1 MENTS
6 MSTDRHPAVAGKF
19 YPADP
24 DKLQEELTDLFA
36 SAVSKKCNH
45 VRAILS
51 PHAGYIYSGEVAAS
65 AFNQI
70 DAEIS
75 YKRIFLIGSSHYHN
89 FDKAAVY
96 CDGDFVMPYG
106 KENVDTAF
114 GKKLVERF
122 PDIFT
127 DDPTAHKEEHCLEV
141 QLPFLHYTLKT
152 DYSIVPILIGTS
164 DPTVCRCIASVL
176 KPCLEPGSLFIIS
189 SDFSHYPAY
198 SDAKK
203 VDEATKEAILANDPN
218 KLLAILSENAKK
230 HIPNLTTS
238 LCGWASVLTLLYMTA
253 TNNLVEYRAIEY
265 KNSGD
270 VKYSGDNNHV
280 VGYWGIALQEKQTG
294 KSDFELTDTEKKTL
308 LNIARKTIEG
318 HCQMNKKYEPDAT
331 NFSASL
337 KKRCGVFVSL
347 HKKGKLRGCMGR
359 LIGTISLYK
368 MVQMM
373 TISAALHDPRFKRV
387 ELDEL
392 GEIDIEIS
400 VLSPLKK
407 INDIGE
413 IKLGKH
419 GIFMEDG
426 IHTGV
431 FLPQVATETGWN
443 KEEFLGHCAHDKAR
457 MDWDGWKKA
466 DLYIFTATVFS

>member
-24 DKLQEELTDLFA
+24 DKLQKELTDLFA
-36 SAVSKKCNH
+36 SAASKEYNH

-70 DAEIS
+70 DAGIS
-75 YKRIFLIGSSHYHN
+75 YKRIFLIGSSHYHS

-106 KENVDTAF
+106 KETVDTAF

-152 DYSIVPILIGTS
+152 GYSIVPILIGTS
-164 DPTVCRCIASVL
+164 DPAVCKRIASVL

-218 KLLAILSENAKK
+218 ELLATLSENAKK
-230 HIPNLTTS
+230 HIPNLATS

-253 TNNLVEYRAIEY
+253 TNNLLEYRAIEY

-270 VKYSGDNNHV
+270 VKYSEDNDRV
-280 VGYWGIALQEKQTG
+280 VGYWSIALLEKQTG
-294 KSDFELTDTEKKTL
+294 KSDFELTDIEKKTL
-308 LNIARKTIEG
+308 LNIARKTIEE
-318 HCQMNKKYEPDAT
+318 HCRMNKKYEPDAT
-331 NFSASL
+331 DFSASL
-337 KKRCGVFVSL
+337 NKKCGVFVSL

-359 LIGTISLYK
+359 LVGTIPLYK

-373 TISAALHDPRFKRV
+373 AISAASHDPRFRSV
-387 ELDEL
+387 EPDEL

-407 INDIGE
+407 IDDTGE

-426 IHTGV
+426 SHTGV

-443 KEEFLGHCAHDKAR
+443 KEEFLGHCAHDKAG
-457 MDWDGWKKA
+457 MDWDGWKTA

>member
-36 SAVSKKCNH
+36 SALSKECNH

-70 DAEIS
+70 DAEIR
-75 YKRIFLIGSSHYHN
+75 YKRIFLIGSSHYHS

-106 KENVDTAF
+106 KETVDTAF

-127 DDPTAHKEEHCLEV
+127 ADATPHKEEHCLEV

-152 DYSIVPILIGTS
+152 GYSIVPILIGTS
-164 DPTVCRCIASVL
+164 DPAVCKRIASVL
-176 KPCLEPGSLFIIS
+176 KPSLGPDTLFIIS
-189 SDFSHYPAY
+189 SDFSHYPTY

-218 KLLAILSENAKK
+218 ELLVTLSENAKK
-230 HIPNLTTS
+230 HIPNLVTS

-253 TNNLVEYRAIEY
+253 KNNLLEYRPIEY

-270 VKYSGDNNHV
+270 VKYLADEDRV
-280 VGYWGIALQEKQTG
+280 VGYWGIALLKKQTG
-294 KSDFELTDTEKKTL
+294 KSDFELTDIEKKTL
-308 LNIARKTIEG
+308 LNIARKTIEE
-318 HCQMNKKYEPDAT
+318 HCRMNKKYDPDAT

-337 KKRCGVFVSL
+337 NKKCGVFVSL

-359 LIGTISLYK
+359 LVGTIPLYK

-373 TISAALHDPRFKRV
+373 AISAALHDPRFRSV

-407 INDIGE
+407 IDDIGE

-426 IHTGV
+426 NHTGV

-443 KEEFLGHCAHDKAR
+443 KEEFLGHCAHDKAG
-457 MDWDGWKKA
+457 MEWDGWKTA